1 MDRIDLRIR
10 AQKMCKF
17 FSELMTKHPSVCY
30 NRGGGKQLVLIVEE
44 IRT

>member
-1 MDRIDLRIR
+1 MDRAHINFRT
-10 AQKMCKF
+10 QKKCKF
-17 FSELMTKHPSVCY
+17 FSESMTNKGSLWY